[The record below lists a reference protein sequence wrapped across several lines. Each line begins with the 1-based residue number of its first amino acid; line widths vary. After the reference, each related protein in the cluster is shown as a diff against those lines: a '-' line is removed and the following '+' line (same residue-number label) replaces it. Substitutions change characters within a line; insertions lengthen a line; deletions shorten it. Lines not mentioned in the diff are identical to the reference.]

1 MIPLKTMVPYNTRQK
16 KRIKTDKRQD
26 YSFILLR
33 WPLLV
38 RLFLFLLRCILGLGQ
53 FFIFVFIMAEFGL
66 YVFIRQLVNT
76 KEWFTACSLIP
87 FFLVPACDFH
97 FVAVGEK
104 GRL

>member
-1 MIPLKTMVPYNTRQK
+1 MMPVNTMLPYSTRQK

-38 RLFLFLLRCILGLGQ
+38 RLYRCLLRCILGLGH

-76 KEWFTACSLIP
+76 KEWFTACSLIH
-87 FFLVPACDFH
+87 FFLVRVCHFH
-97 FVAVGEK
+97 FVGRGEK
-104 GRL
+104 GRP

>member
-1 MIPLKTMVPYNTRQK
+1 MVPYNTRQK

-38 RLFLFLLRCILGLGQ
+38 RLFRYLLRRILGLGQ

-76 KEWFTACSLIP
+76 KEWFTACSLIH
-87 FFLVPACDFH
+87 FFLSV
-97 FVAVGEK
+97 FVIYTS
-104 GRL
+104 